1 MSALFPTAYFGSIA
15 YFQKLLQHEVVQ
27 LEVCDTF
34 PKQTFRNRCVILGQQ
49 GEQLLTLPVERIN
62 GSKTCTQDVLI
73 SDHQDWRNNHWRS
86 IQSAYASSP
95 YFEHYASDIH
105 NLIFLKESNLV
116 TYNTLITQK
125 IAALFDCNIEFVRTS
140 DFNPATEKDLD
151 LRNYPFEAK
160 DPKNF
165 NSTPYIQ
172 VLFEHTVFR
181 PNPCVLDLLFCDGP
195 MGRKKIVEKKIL

>member
-15 YFQKLLQHEVVQ
+15 YFQQLLQFDVVQ

-49 GEQLLTLPVERIN
+49 GEQRLTLPVDRIH
-62 GSKTCTQDVLI
+62 GSKTSTLEMCI

-105 NLIFLKESNLV
+105 ALVFWKESNLV
-116 TYNTLITQK
+116 AYNTLITQK
-125 IAALFDCNIEFVRTS
+125 IAALFDCRIEFTHTS
-140 DFNPATEKDLD
+140 DYKQIVEDVLD
-151 LRNYPFEAK
+151 LRNLSFESEK
-160 DPKNF
+160 PVNF
-165 NSTPYIQ
+165 ISLPYTQ
-172 VLFEHTVFR
+172 VLFEHVGFR
-181 PNPCVLDLLFCDGP
+181 ANPCILDLLFCEGP
-195 MGRKKIVEKKIL
+195 MGRKKLFIK